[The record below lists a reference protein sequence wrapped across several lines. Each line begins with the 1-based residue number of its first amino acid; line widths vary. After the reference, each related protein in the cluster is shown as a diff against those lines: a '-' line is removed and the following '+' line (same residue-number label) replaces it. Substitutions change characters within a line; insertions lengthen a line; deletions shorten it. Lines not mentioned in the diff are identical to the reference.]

1 MSNTVYSIFYPHGI
15 GHSLGLDVHD
25 SQTSTVYTNQVITV
39 EPGVY
44 FNSYLLDQARA
55 GSKSRFIVWDKV
67 DTFRGTGGVRIEDD
81 FVVTST
87 GCTKITSVPR
97 SIEEI
102 EQIMKSV

>member
-1 MSNTVYSIFYPHGI
+1 M
-15 GHSLGLDVHD
+15 
-25 SQTSTVYTNQVITV
+25 
-39 EPGVY
+39 Y

-67 DTFRGTGGVRIEDD
+67 DSFRYIIFFIYFSSSFLSAFFLLLCFFCSPSLSFPSLFLMFVYRGTGGVRIEDD

-87 GCTKITSVPR
+87 SCTRITTVPR

-102 EQIMKSV
+102 EKIMKAV